1 MDQNLHPSWVITNL
15 LNDTFYEPCL
25 KLREELKELDK
36 NYYIKRK
43 DQSNSN
49 ALTTQDNSIIDV
61 SATCLEKYQLEQ
73 NNIESINNEITL
85 YLSNTSEDF
94 QSDLKEQIAN
104 LQTQL
109 NSVTQYQIESI
120 KQELQDFKDFIVQSN
135 NQIYQQIIKLLD
147 NYVDLKEKQ
156 LETIKAISKSN
167 QEHTKKLQEQRFAYQ
182 SQMQERKLQEK
193 WDEKTWFSKISRNE
207 IERILKN
214 QKELLI
220 LVSPPK
226 FSSDC
231 PKNLSENLPIEIDKE
246 VKAFADFL
254 NEDVDSYPIKVYTDF
269 FKEAV
274 TSVDLERLSD
284 ILSPLPFASISC
296 AVTDYKLYID
306 CTISDFYE
314 KNLISLPL
322 KEWKWGQ
329 DYKELFRVGQ
339 SNSNRLKIV
348 RQITVA
354 IHKILVALL
363 KDIYSLILNPY
374 SESWLLKAE
383 GSYFLKKDNNFLK
396 IMGLD
401 LEEIGLNLEDANFAL
416 DFINPVI
423 DLIKEIKYQYQFRD
437 WYNKG
442 YEFFNKNE
450 YDKAINSLLIAEEYI
465 HKVSIDDFYCQ
476 LGMAYY
482 HSSNFEKAL
491 NSFQKEINLN
501 SKNFNIWYYSAK
513 SLSYL
518 KDYNNALSNYEQ
530 ALFIKPYDPDTIFS
544 IGEILIRL
552 KNYEEAI
559 EKYILTIDYY
569 ADDYINANCHIFA
582 KIYAHRAYLYIR
594 LNKFNNAFCDL
605 QETVKLYPDF
615 FEEDNL
621 CNLCN
626 GIIYLNNKNYEQSI
640 CSFNKVSNNYIKEE
654 LKLYFEPDEFYYNKG
669 KAESGLGKYS
679 DALENYN
686 IALRN
691 NPKLEQDEEFLSA
704 FEEAKN
710 RSSGVWIVIK
720 TLLFIV
726 SFIIF
731 ILSELLI
738 LIKKKSQ
745 RH

>member
-1 MDQNLHPSWVITNL
+1 MDQNLPPSSVITNL
-15 LNDTFYEPCL
+15 LNATFYEPCL
-25 KLREELKELDK
+25 KLRKELEELDT

-43 DQSNSN
+43 DQPDSN
-49 ALTTQDNSIIDV
+49 ALTIQDNSIIDV

-94 QSDLKEQIAN
+94 QTDIKEKIAN
-104 LQTQL
+104 LQTQF
-109 NSVTQYQIESI
+109 NSSTQYQIESI

-135 NQIYQQIIKLLD
+135 NQIYQQIIRLFD
-147 NYVDLKEKQ
+147 NYVDLKEKE

-167 QEHTKKLQEQRFAYQ
+167 QEHTRKLQEQRFAYQ
-182 SQMQERKLQEK
+182 SQMQERKLQAK
-193 WDEKTWFSKISRNE
+193 WDEKTWFSKVSRNE

-231 PKNLSENLPIEIDKE
+231 PQNLINNLPIEINNE
-246 VKAFADFL
+246 VKAFADVL
-254 NEDVDSYPIKVYTDF
+254 NGDVDSYPIKVYTDL

-296 AVTDYKLYID
+296 EVTDYKLYIN

-314 KNLISLPL
+314 KNLFSLPL

-329 DYKELFRVGQ
+329 DFKELFKKGE

-363 KDIYSLILNPY
+363 KDIYSLILDPY

-383 GSYFLKKDNNFLK
+383 GSYFLKKDNHFLK

-401 LEEIGLNLEDANFAL
+401 LEDANFAL
-416 DFINPVI
+416 DIINPVI
-423 DLIKEIKYQYQFRD
+423 DLIKEIQYQYQFRF
-437 WYNKG
+437 WYNRG
-442 YEFFNKNE
+442 CEFFNKNE
-450 YDKAINSLLIAEEYI
+450 YDKAINLLLKAEEYI

-482 HSSNFEKAL
+482 CNSNFEKAL
-491 NSFQKEINLN
+491 NYFHKEIKLN
-501 SKNFNIWYYSAK
+501 SKNFNVWYYSAK
-513 SLSYL
+513 SLSHL
-518 KDYNNALSNYEQ
+518 KDYDNALSNYEK
-530 ALFIKPYDPDTIFS
+530 ALSIKPYDLDTILS
-544 IGEILIRL
+544 IGEILIRF
-552 KNYEEAI
+552 KNYKETI
-559 EKYILTIDYY
+559 EKYILTINYY
-569 ADDYINANCHIFA
+569 TEDDISANCHIFS
-582 KIYAHRAYLYIR
+582 KIFSQRAYLYIR
-594 LNKFNNAFCDL
+594 LENFNNAFNDL
-605 QETVKLYPDF
+605 QEILKLYPEF

-626 GIIYLNNKNYEQSI
+626 GIIYLNNKKYEESLY
-640 CSFNKVSNNYIKEE
+640 SFNKVSDNYIEEE
-654 LKLYFEPDEFYYNKG
+654 LKLYFEPYEFYYYKG
-669 KAESGLGKYS
+669 QAESGFGRYS
-679 DALENYN
+679 DATESYN
-686 IALRN
+686 IALKN
-691 NPKLEQDEEFLSA
+691 NPKLEKNEEFLSA
-704 FEEAKN
+704 FEKAKR
-710 RSSGVWIVIK
+710 RSSKVCLVI
-720 TLLFIV
+720 TLPIFIV
-726 SFIIF
+726 SK
-731 ILSELLI
+731 LLI
-738 LIKKKSQ
+738 LIKNILNFL
-745 RH
+745 REV